1 MQQLRVG
8 YASGGLRDRGASNS
22 AEDDIESPVANHE
35 DSCCRVGSYYKRDRA
50 GIGAF
55 IIFLIP
61 LAKGGFEFAVTQ
73 QAKASL
79 KRLAPQA
86 AAKP

>member
-8 YASGGLRDRGASNS
+8 YATGGLRDRGASNG
-22 AEDDIESPVANHE
+22 AEDDIESPVAHRK

-50 GIGAF
+50 RIGAF
-55 IIFLIP
+55 IIFPIS
-61 LAKGGFEFAVTQ
+61 LAKGGVEFAVTQ